1 MKTIIVTLA
10 FILMMVA
17 TIIAPMEWFIKIPV
31 CLLIGYIIVKH
42 VLKVEF
48 HAIHINTSNS
58 SVNFDNPI
66 PLKYRIG
73 DGEGRDNIR
82 NNLQQVKKLLH
93 HERSFIY
100 KLPLK
105 EAAKFVVS
113 LYAIEEED
121 LALDLYMDLLIYHRE
136 EFVEQVNYFAQ
147 QLNEMAEKELNKKE
161 NQTAA

>member
-10 FILMMVA
+10 FVLMMVA
-17 TIIAPMEWFIKIPV
+17 TIVAPMEWFIKIPV

-66 PLKYRIG
+66 PLKYRIV
-73 DGEGRDNIR
+73 DGEERDNIR
-82 NNLQQVKKLLH
+82 KKLLH

-121 LALDLYMDLLIYHRE
+121 LALDLYVDLLIYHRE
-136 EFVEQVNYFAQ
+136 EFAEQVNYFAQ
-147 QLNEMAEKELNKKE
+147 QFNEIAEKELNKKE